1 MVRFEMRVGTKQEAE
16 TLFSY
21 PNDGHEQESLEAT
34 VLHYMRDSLQREA
47 AGVGNVSVTDA
58 TVGFLVVFEH
68 SDAAIGKQIV
78 TRYESFFSLG
88 LKGFSQSKSF
98 QKTGKWSAR
107 WKFFLPLGLPLE
119 FGAAVEIMDFPPISL
134 IKKQDYLNSKTTSR
148 WWELLQLN
156 GVPQKKLAR
165 FSCIVDI
172 VPVAAPANDGKTLDS
187 SGIYGGPFDDYS
199 LGLLELFSDRSNT
212 TNRRPLMAL
221 GLPIRKWIQ
230 RLWGQTLGILNVGTL
245 ALPSGETAPV
255 IASNHPS
262 FFFYAASAYDGQPNA
277 DAKNLA
283 AGLAVMKQDIV
294 AAAWH
299 AELGA
304 NPEVDPFAALAA
316 STAKWA
322 SREPELIDLVHRQA
336 GIPKPLVP
344 MVAIE
349 TVRTM
354 QPSPE
359 TLAELERQFHYESNA
374 RAESD

>member
-1 MVRFEMRVGTKQEAE
+1 MARFEIRIGTKQEAKM
-16 TLFSY
+16 LLSY
-21 PNDGHEQESLEAT
+21 PNDGHEQETLEAT
-34 VLHYMRDSLQREA
+34 ALHYMRDSLQRES
-47 AGVGNVSVTDA
+47 AGIGNVSVIDA
-58 TVGFLVVFEH
+58 PAGFLVIFEH
-68 SDAAIGKQIV
+68 LDAAIGKQII
-78 TRYESFFSLG
+78 TRYENFFSLG
-88 LKGFSQSKSF
+88 LRGFSQSELF
-98 QKTGKWSAR
+98 QKTGKWSAK
-107 WKFFLPLGLPLE
+107 WKFLLPLGLPLE

-134 IKKQDYLNSKTTSR
+134 IKKQDYLNSKTTNR
-148 WWELLQLN
+148 WWELLQEN
-156 GVPQKKLAR
+156 EVPQKDLAR

-172 VPVAAPANDGKTLDS
+172 VPVAAPANDGKALDS
-187 SGIYGGPFDDYS
+187 SGIYDGPFDDYS

-230 RLWGQTLGILNVGTL
+230 RLWGQALGILDVGVL
-245 ALPSGETAPV
+245 VLPSGETAPV

-299 AELGA
+299 AELGS

-316 STAKWA
+316 SKAKWA
-322 SREPELIDLVHRQA
+322 AREPELIELVHRQA
-336 GIPKPLVP
+336 GIPKPIVP

-349 TVRTM
+349 TVRSL

-359 TLAELERQFHYESNA
+359 TLAELERQFHYESYA
-374 RAESD
+374 RGEVE

>member
-1 MVRFEMRVGTKQEAE
+1 MARFEIRIGTKQEAE
-16 TLFSY
+16 MLFSY
-21 PNDGHEQESLEAT
+21 PNDSHEQETLEAT
-34 VLHYMRDSLQREA
+34 ALHYMRDSLQRES
-47 AGVGNVSVTDA
+47 AGIGNVSVIDA
-58 TVGFLVVFEH
+58 PAGFLVIFEH
-68 SDAAIGKQIV
+68 LDAAIGKQII
-78 TRYESFFSLG
+78 TRYENFFSLG
-88 LKGFSQSKSF
+88 LRGFSQSELF
-98 QKTGKWSAR
+98 QKTEKWSAK
-107 WKFFLPLGLPLE
+107 WKFLLPLGLPLE

-134 IKKQDYLNSKTTSR
+134 IKKQDYLNSKTTNR
-148 WWELLQLN
+148 WWELLQANEVL
-156 GVPQKKLAR
+156 QKDLAR

-172 VPVAAPANDGKTLDS
+172 VPVAAPANDGKALDS
-187 SGIYGGPFDDYS
+187 SGIYDGPFDDYS

-230 RLWGQTLGILNVGTL
+230 RLWGQALGILDVGVL
-245 ALPSGETAPV
+245 VLPSGETAPV

-299 AELGA
+299 AELGS

-316 STAKWA
+316 SKAKWA
-322 SREPELIDLVHRQA
+322 AREPELIELVHRQA
-336 GIPKPLVP
+336 GIPKPIVP

-349 TVRTM
+349 TVRSL

-359 TLAELERQFHYESNA
+359 TLAELERQFHYESYA
-374 RAESD
+374 RGEVE